1 MTTRAPAKHLAAHFA
16 AAVSDAPGT
25 TATVTSTWSRLPGGV
40 VGGSEIVI
48 LALKPSLW
56 KPVIDSAAWLVAS
69 ALLGIAIIAMNT
81 PLPGLSA
88 ASTGQLVILIGI
100 ARLVAATLAWASQW
114 YVLTNQRVLEVRGI
128 RSPKIWAC
136 PLLEVR
142 NTYLNMSTVEQWAG
156 LGSITFVTQ
165 HPDEAPRSWQA
176 VHQPIQVHDKI
187 RRAIERAIDDHGL

>member
-1 MTTRAPAKHLAAHFA
+1 MTTRAPARNLATYFA

-25 TATVTSTWSRLPGGV
+25 TATVASTWSRLPGGV

-100 ARLVAATLAWASQW
+100 ARLLAATLSWASQW

-128 RSPKIWAC
+128 RSPTIWAC
-136 PLLEVR
+136 PLLEIR
-142 NTYLNMSTVEQWAG
+142 NTYLNMSTVEQWASI
-156 LGSITFVTQ
+156 GSITFVTQ

-176 VHQPIQVHDKI
+176 VHYPTQVHDKI
-187 RRAIERAIDDHGL
+187 RRAIERAIDKHGL